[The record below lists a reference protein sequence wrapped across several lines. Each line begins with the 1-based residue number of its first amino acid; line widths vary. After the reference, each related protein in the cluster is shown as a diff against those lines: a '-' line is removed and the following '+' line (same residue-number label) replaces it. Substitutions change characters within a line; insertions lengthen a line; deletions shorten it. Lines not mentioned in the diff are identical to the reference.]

1 MSLPI
6 RPSSHGQH
14 LPAAP
19 NVHVPLPAP
28 PPMPS
33 MPAAP
38 MGPSRGPDEVDPL
51 LDLAFLRQ
59 MAGFPWRCVRRH
71 PRVTAAVAVLTLALV
86 AVAAVVMPKTY
97 VVSTSIL
104 AQRNVVMPALNN
116 PRRTVPSE
124 SDAPTKLASETVL
137 QRDNLLQI
145 IRETNLMARID
156 RLRSP
161 LGRLKDAVKRVVSR
175 PPTDDDRRE
184 MLVEFLKQRLWVA
197 TSDGQDG
204 TVTIGI
210 AWPDAP
216 SGLAVVQAAQENF
229 FQDRHATEVSRIGE
243 SIAIIERYVAQA
255 RGEMDSTLKVLN
267 IHAPRATAAASPTP
281 RSAPLVSP
289 EVAGLRA
296 TLAAKRA
303 ALQDLTDSRA
313 RRLADLQSQLT
324 ELRKTY
330 GPAHPDVRAM
340 ERTIASVSGDT
351 PQLVS
356 LRAEEKSIV
365 ERLAALGAPESPTP
379 DPTPSE
385 PMLAR
390 AALERLA
397 HSDLVSDPQAAYAQ
411 AQLKMSIDKYTDL
424 LDRLQ
429 SAHIEL
435 ETARAAF
442 KYRYNVVNPA
452 QLPKAPVKPK
462 IPVLIVGGLFLAVA
476 LSVFSAIVLDLM
488 SGRVIERWQVERQL
502 KLPVLGE
509 VTPL

>member
-1 MSLPI
+1 
-6 RPSSHGQH
+6 
-14 LPAAP
+14 
-19 NVHVPLPAP
+19 
-28 PPMPS
+28 

-38 MGPSRGPDEVDPL
+38 MGSSRGPDEVDPL

-71 PRVTAAVAVLTLALV
+71 PRVTAAVAALTLALV
-86 AVAAVVMPKTY
+86 AVVAVVMPRTY
-97 VVSTSIL
+97 IVSTSIL

-116 PRRTVPSE
+116 PRRTVPTE

-137 QRDNLLQI
+137 KRDNLLQI

-161 LGRLKDAVKRVVSR
+161 LGRMKDAVKRVVSR
-175 PPTDDDRRE
+175 PPTDEERRE

-255 RGEMDSTLKVLN
+255 RAEMDSTLKVLN
-267 IHAPRATAAASPTP
+267 IHAPSRATVATSATQ

-296 TLAAKRA
+296 TLGAKRA

-313 RRLADLQSQLT
+313 RRLTDLQAQLT

-365 ERLAALGAPESPTP
+365 ERLAALGATESATP

-397 HSDLVSDPQAAYAQ
+397 HSDLVNDPQAAYAQ

-452 QLPKAPVKPK
+452 QLPKSPVKPK
-462 IPVLIVGGLFLAVA
+462 IPLLIAGGLFLAVA